1 MPYQVTTP
9 PASEPVTLAE
19 AKTWLKR
26 DDTTADDT
34 LISDLIG
41 AARAYCER
49 ETGRALLTQTVTEYF
64 DGWPS
69 CCTLEL
75 ALAPVASVTSVG
87 YVADGETSMTYTTW
101 ATTEYNT
108 DLVSQPARI
117 VKKENIDYPDLEC
130 VPNSV
135 KVIYVAGSTS
145 ASADA
150 LKEIRVAMRLL
161 LAKWYENREDMQE
174 NETNNPRVRS
184 VDVLLRRNRV
194 INF

>member
-64 DGWPS
+64 DGWPA

-75 ALAPVASVTSVG
+75 ALAPVASVASVS
-87 YVADGETSMTYTTW
+87 YVADGVTDMTYTTW
-101 ATTEYNT
+101 ASSNYYT
-108 DLVSQPARI
+108 DTVSQPGRI
-117 VKKENIDYPDLEC
+117 VKKENVDYPDLEC

-135 KVIYVAGSTS
+135 KVVYVAGSTL
-145 ASADA
+145 ATVDA
-150 LKEIRVAMRLL
+150 LKEIRLAMRLL

-184 VDVLLRRNRV
+184 VDVLLRRNKV
-194 INF
+194 TYF

>member
-64 DGWPS
+64 DGWPA

-75 ALAPVASVTSVG
+75 ALAPVASITSVG

-150 LKEIRVAMRLL
+150 LKEIRLAMRLL